1 MKSIIIK
8 MLNQDPDKR
17 PSSDDLLKSFLQS
30 DSEKEEKRIR
40 VENENLKQRILELE
54 EEVKLLKNDKF
65 L

>member
-54 EEVKLLKNDKF
+54 EEVKLLKKDKF